1 MKQSTFK
8 VLLLLVLLLA
18 LALVFCSWQL
28 INAKAECERLGHN
41 QEALLDSMTTYVTQN
56 GRHAAEV
63 KRLTLTTHELKEQN
77 RELTNR
83 IKSLGVRRRDIQGVQ
98 TVGTLYT
105 AHFRPDTVFIYDTLR
120 DTVLYPAPYRVLQY
134 SDEWLQFRFDS
145 MMHVSL
151 RDTVII
157 VQHAKVRRFL
167 FWKWKR
173 YTGRA
178 TAVASSPYAHITT
191 LQSIEIEK

>member
-1 MKQSTFK
+1 MLRSNKFFIT
-8 VLLLLVLLLA
+8 LLILLLVA
-18 LALVFCSWQL
+18 LGLVLCALC
-28 INAKAECERLGHN
+28 NRTTECHRLRQN
-41 QEALLDSMTTYVTQN
+41 QEALMDSMTTYVTTT

-120 DTVLYPAPYRVLQY
+120 DTVLSPAPYRVLQY